1 MVFIIYTSRHT
12 HYSRPGAVLLQ
23 RVQIQQDGEVK
34 VAIATSALSH
44 DVTGGVRA
52 KLQTAGNIVRT
63 SCGKTRVFVTN
74 VLGDNA
80 FSACVQGVL
89 NGRGT
94 EIVAEGNEADI
105 SP

>member
-89 NGRGT
+89 RTGH
-94 EIVAEGNEADI
+94 GNC
-105 SP
+105 SGG